1 MPTARTLLALAI
13 PLFCACGGPR
23 PTEQA
28 RASTAAPAPPAVRN
42 VILVIGDG
50 MGPAQLGLLEA
61 WAEHGTASHFDGP
74 TAFERLA
81 DAGVVGLSRT
91 EPAGALVVD
100 SACSATQLATGV
112 PAPSEALGVDVD
124 GRAVQTVL
132 ERAQATG
139 RAVGLV
145 SDTRITHAT
154 PAAFAAH
161 LPHRSDENAIAEQL
175 VAAGV
180 DVMLSGGQRYFAP
193 ASVTN
198 DGPVRDAWLAQLDG
212 AYAPASR
219 RDDER
224 DLVAEARAAGYAIAF
239 DRASLQAAVDADAP
253 VLGLFAASGM
263 SDAIALDAMLDDPAR
278 REPDLAEMAMAAV
291 QVLERDPD
299 GFFLMVEAG
308 QIDWAGH
315 ANDAGWMLHEMI
327 RAERAVDALLGYA
340 LQHDDTLLVVTAD
353 HETGGFG
360 FSYSGASMPTP
371 RTIPGG
377 VFESTPYAPNFDFV
391 GYGTLDVL
399 AAQQAA
405 LEGVLAALQADGASA
420 AEVAQV
426 LTRVTGVPLTEA
438 DAAAILADAPNAMQ
452 VEGHPYLAGDTLP
465 AICDFDAFY
474 VYPSAV
480 RAALLARATAAH
492 TGVVWST
499 GTHTASP
506 VPIFALGPGTSAAAF
521 GGFTDHVSIGRALID
536 AIDPSTP

>member
-1 MPTARTLLALAI
+1 MFVARTVLAVPLLVLA
-13 PLFCACGGPR
+13 ACGGPR
-23 PTEQA
+23 PTEPAQA
-28 RASTAAPAPPAVRN
+28 PTASPASHEVRN

-50 MGPAQLGLLEA
+50 MGPAQIGLLEA
-61 WAEHGTASHFDGP
+61 WAEYAESSTFDGP

-124 GRAVQTVL
+124 GRAVETVL

-154 PAAFAAH
+154 PSAFATH

-175 VAAGV
+175 LDARV

-193 ASVTN
+193 ASVAD

-212 AYAPASR
+212 AYAPTSR

-224 DLVAEARAAGYAIAF
+224 DLVAEARDAGYGVAF
-239 DRASLQAAVDADAP
+239 DRASLHAAVDAGGP

-263 SDAIALDAMLDDPAR
+263 SDAIAFDTTLGDPAR
-278 REPDLAEMAMAAV
+278 REPDLAEMALAAID
-291 QVLERDPD
+291 VLERDAD

-315 ANDAGWMLHEMI
+315 ANDAGWMLHEMV
-327 RAERAVDALLGYA
+327 RAERAVDVLLAYA
-340 LQHDDTLLVVTAD
+340 MSRDDTLLVVTAD

-360 FSYSGASMPTP
+360 FSYSGASMPDP
-371 RTIPGG
+371 QTIPGG
-377 VFESTPYAPNFDFV
+377 VFETTPYAPNFDFV

-399 AAQQAA
+399 AAQQSA
-405 LEGVLAALQADGASA
+405 LEGVLRALEADGASTA
-420 AEVAQV
+420 QVAQV
-426 LTRVTGVPLTEA
+426 LTEVTGVPLGEA
-438 DAAAILADAPNAMQ
+438 DAAAILADTPNAMQ
-452 VEGHPYLAGDTLP
+452 VDGHPYLSGDTLP
-465 AICDFDAFY
+465 AVCDFDAFY

-480 RAALLARATAAH
+480 RAALVARATAAQ

-506 VPIFALGPGTSAAAF
+506 VPVFAIGPGSSADPF
-521 GGFTDHVSIGRALID
+521 GGITDHVAVGRALIG
-536 AIDPSTP
+536 AIDASTP